1 VAVAQNLLMRK
12 LGLLREVEVLPDDLD
27 RYSKLF
33 MEGLLEEQ
41 VQMIQELFMHH
52 VPEPADAMVEEEA

>member
-1 VAVAQNLLMRK
+1 MRK